1 MSLKRELIYIDDKDE
16 TNRISQYSYK
26 GDKIS
31 IVFKNSN
38 KEFFYSKNRAKIVRT
53 AITNDK
59 AFNVFNYLHEIAN
72 AIGLKTDEGD
82 NILLRSYQNIEH
94 ISKNSV
100 LASFL
105 NGSLSSFEN
114 TKESIDFF
122 PFGFNLSQ

>member
-38 KEFFYSKNRAKIVRT
+38 KEFLYSKNRAKVVRT
-53 AITNDK
+53 AITSDK
-59 AFNVFNYLHEIAN
+59 AFNVFNYLNDIAN

-122 PFGFNLSQ
+122 HLGLT